1 MLCTILSR
9 ANMLYRVRRVW
20 EVRRVGTLGNV
31 AFVVGELLIELR
43 VLQCLK
49 VSEV

>member
-1 MLCTILSR
+1 MRSQSS
-9 ANMLYRVRRVW
+9 
-20 EVRRVGTLGNV
+20 TLIGSV
-31 AFVVGELLIELR
+31 AFVVGELLIGLK